1 MINRSMD
8 APKWIGNLSSILII
22 WIIWKDKFHDEKS
35 QSFFTAQKSIRSV
48 CIIEIL
54 NTSRSK
60 DTCNINVIETK
71 RNSYFQTKKLFHL
84 HIVFALK
91 TFRFW
96 ERKKQHVQTCIVM
109 KSVSWTICFGNS
121 FTMKFRRDLFYDNP
135 HQKFHLNVYC
145 PIRDPLN
152 WKFLVFERNYDIIS
166 LLKFTNVENLWFEL
180 WFNWKFAREQSNL
193 ITYRC
198 LDEYKTN
205 AMHVVVGKTQS

>member
-109 KSVSWTICFGNS
+109 KSVSWTICSPITKAFWNDS
-121 FTMKFRRDLFYDNP
+121 WRN
-135 HQKFHLNVYC
+135 LNGIC
-145 PIRDPLN
+145 FLKIR
-152 WKFLVFERNYDIIS
+152 KE
-166 LLKFTNVENLWFEL
+166 E
-180 WFNWKFAREQSNL
+180 ASNM
-193 ITYRC
+193 
-198 LDEYKTN
+198 E
-205 AMHVVVGKTQS
+205 